1 MRLREMERRL
11 TAAGGPQD
19 VEDVV
24 ITELAEAAPE
34 DVDRD
39 RGAQQSDAA
48 PFDLGVPEPRAMDLR
63 KLWKLAGQEP
73 DPQILA
79 ALGPT
84 VPILLSHSVTAFPAG
99 EGRPPRVWGI
109 RYACRIVDLDSRT
122 VAVQPTT
129 ELLDV
134 LTVGGEAEL
143 EVGLDGGLSVP
154 KEIAAGLS
162 AIPGVALNEAR
173 VSAGVAESASLRIR
187 FTLSVPKVIAG
198 PEARGGA
205 RWQLY
210 AQDRRL
216 DGHQALLQTVLVP
229 RGTRRFSVEIESS
242 VAAAGWFGPRE
253 WRYET
258 VTFELPLG
266 R

>member
-1 MRLREMERRL
+1 MERRL
-11 TAAGGPQD
+11 TAAGGPEQ
-19 VEDVV
+19 VEDAV
-24 ITELAEAAPE
+24 ISELAEAAPE
-34 DVDRD
+34 DVERD
-39 RGAQQSDAA
+39 RGARQSDAA

-63 KLWKLAGQEP
+63 RLWKLAGQEP

-79 ALGPT
+79 ALGPK

-99 EGRPPRVWGI
+99 DGRPPRVWGI
-109 RYACRIVDLDSRT
+109 RYACRLVDLDSRT

-134 LTVGGEAEL
+134 LTVGAEAEL
-143 EVGLDGGLSVP
+143 EVGLGGELSVP
-154 KEIAAGLS
+154 REVAAGLS
-162 AIPGVALNEAR
+162 MVPGVALNEAR
-173 VSAGVAESASLRIR
+173 VSANLTESVGLRIR

-205 RWQLY
+205 RWHLY

-216 DGHQALLQTVLVP
+216 DGHQALIQTVLVP
-229 RGTRRFSVEIESS
+229 RNTKRASVEIETS

-258 VTFELPLG
+258 ATFHLSLDG
-266 R
+266 

>member
-1 MRLREMERRL
+1 MERRL

-19 VEDVV
+19 VEDAV
-24 ITELAEAAPE
+24 IEEWAEAAPE

-39 RGAQQSDAA
+39 RSARQSDAA

-84 VPILLSHSVTAFPAG
+84 IPILLSHSVTAFPAG
-99 EGRPPRVWGI
+99 DGRPPRVWGI
-109 RYACRIVDLDSRT
+109 RYSCRLVDLDSRT

-134 LTVGGEAEL
+134 LTVGAEAEL

-154 KEIAAGLS
+154 RELAAGLS
-162 AIPGVALNEAR
+162 VIPGLALNEAR
-173 VSAGVAESASLRIR
+173 VSAGVTESARLRIR
-187 FTLSVPKVIAG
+187 FTLSVPKVISG
-198 PEARGGA
+198 PEAQGGA
-205 RWQLY
+205 RWHLY
-210 AQDRRL
+210 AQDQRL
-216 DGHQALLQTVLVP
+216 DGHQALIQTVLVP
-229 RGTRRFSVEIESS
+229 RDTRHATVEIESAI
-242 VAAAGWFGPRE
+242 AAAGWFGPRE

-258 VTFELPLG
+258 ATFDISFK